1 MGACATKPEV
11 LKEGE
16 TPEPAKEE
24 VVVATGGDVQVE
36 DKAVAVDEEEKKVVF
51 EKDIGD
57 AGGDKVEETEIVD
70 DNKRRSLSNL
80 FKENEKG
87 KEPKESDKA
96 PAEQEKPETSETKK
110 PTEPEVPKEEP
121 STVKEEP
128 VVLIEP
134 KDVNAPVKVETE
146 KVTSEVKP
154 ETSETKKP
162 TEPEVPEEESS
173 TVKEEPVVVIE
184 PKDVNAPVKVE
195 TEKVTSEV
203 TPAAAEPK
211 TTETLGEKKPVGTET
226 KTTETVGEK
235 KPEETP

>member
-24 VVVATGGDVQVE
+24 VMVATGGDVQVE
-36 DKAVAVDEEEKKVVF
+36 DKVVAEDEEEKKVVF

-70 DNKRRSLSNL
+70 DSKRRSLSNL

-110 PTEPEVPKEEP
+110 PTEPEVPKEE
-121 STVKEEP
+121 
-128 VVLIEP
+128 
-134 KDVNAPVKVETE
+134 
-146 KVTSEVKP
+146 
-154 ETSETKKP
+154 
-162 TEPEVPEEESS
+162 SS

-203 TPAAAEPK
+203 TPPAAAAEPK
-211 TTETLGEKKPVGTET
+211 TTETLGEKKTVGTET

-235 KPEETP
+235 KPEKTP

>member
-36 DKAVAVDEEEKKVVF
+36 DKVVAVDEEEKKVVF

-128 VVLIEP
+128 VV
-134 KDVNAPVKVETE
+134 
-146 KVTSEVKP
+146 
-154 ETSETKKP
+154 
-162 TEPEVPEEESS
+162 
-173 TVKEEPVVVIE
+173 VIE

-203 TPAAAEPK
+203 AAAAAEPK
-211 TTETLGEKKPVGTET
+211 TTETLGEKKPVETET

>member
-11 LKEGE
+11 LKEGQ

-36 DKAVAVDEEEKKVVF
+36 DKVVAVDEEEKKVVF

-57 AGGDKVEETEIVD
+57 VGGDKVEETEIVD

-96 PAEQEKPETSETKK
+96 SAEQEKPETSETKK

-128 VVLIEP
+128 VVVIEP

-203 TPAAAEPK
+203 AAAAAAAAEPK
-211 TTETLGEKKPVGTET
+211 TTETLGDQ
-226 KTTETVGEK
+226 K